1 VERHWKE
8 SGTHPRQNDQR
19 IAWLWTRND
28 EEGSKPV
35 DIDAF
40 VAAHAPTWQ
49 RLEILLRRAGRPRRC
64 TGAELD
70 ELVDLYQR
78 TATHLSV
85 VRTSSPDPA
94 LVDRLS
100 SLTVRA
106 RSVVAGGRVRG
117 WHEVGR
123 FFAVTFPAAVYR
135 SRRWAIG
142 AAVFTIVVATSL
154 GTWVATHPD
163 VQRTIASPE
172 EVRQLVDHDFV
183 DYYSS
188 APAASFG
195 AHVFVNNAWVAALAF
210 AVGILLAVPTVYLL
224 LTNAANVGVS
234 GGLMAAHHKLGLFFG
249 LILPHGLLELT
260 AIFVAAG
267 VGMRI
272 GWTVIDPGDRRRS
285 DALAEEG
292 RASVAVVLGLVL
304 VFLIAG
310 FTEAFV
316 TPSGLPTW
324 ARIAWGVTIETG
336 FVAYVTL
343 LGRRAVRMGET
354 GDLLT
359 DLRGDRDITT

>member
-1 VERHWKE
+1 M
-8 SGTHPRQNDQR
+8 
-19 IAWLWTRND
+19 
-28 EEGSKPV
+28 

-40 VAAHAPTWQ
+40 IALHAPTWR
-49 RLEILLRRAGRPRRC
+49 RLEELVQRASRPGRC
-64 TGAELD
+64 SGAELD

-85 VRTSSPDPA
+85 VRTSSPDPM

-100 SLTVRA
+100 ALTVRA

-117 WHEVGR
+117 WSEVGR

-135 SRRWAIG
+135 ARWWVLG
-142 AAVFTIVVATSL
+142 AAVFTVVVAVSL
-154 GTWVATHPD
+154 GTWIATHPE

-172 EVRQLVDHDFV
+172 EVRQLVDHDFA

-195 AHVFVNNAWVAALAF
+195 AKVFVNNAWVAALAF
-210 AVGILLAVPTVYLL
+210 AVGILLAVPTVFVLFQ
-224 LTNAANVGVS
+224 NAANVGLV
-234 GGLMAAHHKLGLFFG
+234 GGLMAAHDKLGLFFG

-267 VGMRI
+267 VGMKI
-272 GWTVIDPGDRRRS
+272 GWTVIDPGHRRRG
-285 DALAEEG
+285 DALGEEG
-292 RASVAVVLGLVL
+292 RAAVAVVTGLVL
-304 VFLIAG
+304 VFAVAG

-324 ARIAWGVTIETG
+324 ARVGWGVAIETA
-336 FVAYVTL
+336 FLSYVL
-343 LGRRAVRMGET
+343 VLGRRAVREGHT
-354 GDLLT
+354 GDL
-359 DLRGDRDITT
+359 DAALRGDRELTA

>member
-1 VERHWKE
+1 
-8 SGTHPRQNDQR
+8 
-19 IAWLWTRND
+19 
-28 EEGSKPV
+28 V

-40 VAAHAPTWQ
+40 VAAHAPTWR
-49 RLEILLRRAGRPRRC
+49 RLEELVTRASRPRRC
-64 TGAELD
+64 SGDELD

-85 VRTSSPDPA
+85 IRTSSPDPM

-117 WHEVGR
+117 WSEVAR
-123 FFAVTFPAAVYR
+123 FFTTTFPAAVYR
-135 SRRWAIG
+135 SRWWVIG
-142 AAVFTIVVATSL
+142 ATVFTLIVAISL
-154 GTWVATHPD
+154 GAWVATHPD
-163 VQRTIASPE
+163 VQRALGSPE
-172 EVRQLVDHDFV
+172 EIRQLVEHDFA

-195 AHVFVNNAWVAALAF
+195 TKVFVNNAWVAALAF
-210 AVGILLAVPTVYLL
+210 AVGILLAVPTVFVLFQ
-224 LTNAANVGVS
+224 NAVNVGLI
-234 GGLMAAHHKLGLFFG
+234 GGVMAAHDKLGLFFG

-272 GWTVIDPGDRRRS
+272 GWTVIDPGQRRRA

-292 RASVAVVLGLVL
+292 RAAVAVVFGLVV
-304 VFLIAG
+304 VFAIAG

-324 ARIAWGVTIETG
+324 ARIGWGVAIETAFIG
-336 FVAYVTL
+336 YVTV
-343 LGRRAVRMGET
+343 LGRRATRQGLT
-354 GDLLT
+354 GDL
-359 DLRGDRDITT
+359 DDALRGDRALTV

>member
-1 VERHWKE
+1 
-8 SGTHPRQNDQR
+8 
-19 IAWLWTRND
+19 
-28 EEGSKPV
+28 V

-40 VAAHAPTWQ
+40 VAAHAPVWH
-49 RLEILLRRAGRPRRC
+49 RLDHLLTRAGRPRRC
-64 TGAELD
+64 SGAELD

-85 VRTSSPDPA
+85 IRTSSPDPQ

-100 SLTVRA
+100 SLVIRA
-106 RSVVAGGRVRG
+106 RSVIAGGRVTG
-117 WHEVGR
+117 WREVAR
-123 FFAVTFPAAVYR
+123 FFTTTFPAAVYR
-135 SRRWAIG
+135 SRRWALG
-142 AAVFTIVVATSL
+142 AALFTVVVATGL
-154 GTWVATHPD
+154 GVWVATHPA
-163 VQRTIASPE
+163 VQRSIASPE
-172 EVRQLVDHDFV
+172 EVRQLVEHDFQ

-195 AHVFVNNAWVAALAF
+195 ANVFFNNAWVALFAF
-210 AVGILLAVPTVYLL
+210 AVGILLAVPTVYVLFQ
-224 LTNAANVGVS
+224 NAANVGVA
-234 GGLMAAHHKLGLFFG
+234 GGLMAAHHRLGLFFG

-272 GWTVIDPGDRRRS
+272 GWTVIDPGQRRRA

-292 RASVAVVLGLVL
+292 RACVAVILGLVL
-304 VFLIAG
+304 VFAVAG

-324 ARIAWGVTIETG
+324 ARIAWGVAIETA
-336 FVAYVTL
+336 FLAYVFL
-343 LGRRAVRMGET
+343 LGRRAARQGET
-354 GDLLT
+354 GDLLA

>member
-1 VERHWKE
+1 
-8 SGTHPRQNDQR
+8 
-19 IAWLWTRND
+19 
-28 EEGSKPV
+28 V

-49 RLEILLRRAGRPRRC
+49 RLEQLVKRAGRPRRC
-64 TGAELD
+64 GGAELD

-85 VRTSSPDPA
+85 IRTSSPDPA
-94 LVDRLS
+94 LIDRLS
-100 SLTVRA
+100 SLTIRA
-106 RSVVAGGRVRG
+106 RSVVTGGRLRG
-117 WHEVGR
+117 WQEVGR
-123 FFAVTFPAAVYR
+123 FFSTTFPAAVYR

-142 AAVFTIVVATSL
+142 AALFTVVVATAM
-154 GTWVATHPD
+154 GVWVATHPEI
-163 VQRTIASPE
+163 QRAIASPQE
-172 EVRQLVDHDFV
+172 IKQLVEHDFQ

-195 AHVFVNNAWVAALAF
+195 AHVFFNNAWVAVLAF
-210 AVGILLAVPTVYLL
+210 ALGILLALPTVYVLFE
-224 LTNAANVGVS
+224 NAVNVGVA

-249 LILPHGLLELT
+249 LILPHGLLELS

-272 GWTVIDPGDRRRS
+272 GWTVIDPGPRRRG

-292 RASVAVVLGLVL
+292 RACVAVVLGLVL
-304 VFLIAG
+304 VFAVAG

-324 ARIAWGVTIETG
+324 ARVAWGVAIEAA
-336 FVAYVTL
+336 FVGYVVVF
-343 LGRRAVRMGET
+343 GRRAARNGET
-354 GDLLT
+354 GDLLA
-359 DLRGDRDITT
+359 DLRGDREITT

>member
-1 VERHWKE
+1 
-8 SGTHPRQNDQR
+8 
-19 IAWLWTRND
+19 
-28 EEGSKPV
+28 V

-49 RLEILLRRAGRPRRC
+49 RLDHLVARASRPRRC
-64 TGAELD
+64 TGPELD

-85 VRTSSPDPA
+85 VRTSSPDPI

-100 SLTVRA
+100 SLTIRA
-106 RSVVAGGRVRG
+106 RSVVAGSRVRG
-117 WHEVGR
+117 WREVGR
-123 FFAVTFPAAVYR
+123 FFTTTFPVAIYR
-135 SRRWAIG
+135 SRRWVLG
-142 AAVFTIVVATSL
+142 AAVFTLVVATAL

-163 VQRTIASPE
+163 VQRTIAAPE
-172 EVRQLVDHDFV
+172 EIRQLVEHDFA

-210 AVGILLAVPTVYLL
+210 AFGIFLAAPTVYLL
-224 LTNAANVGVS
+224 FTNAVNVGVT
-234 GGLMAAHHKLGLFFG
+234 GGLMAANDKLDVFFG

-272 GWTVIDPGDRRRS
+272 GWTVVDPGERRRS

-292 RASVAVVLGLVL
+292 RASVAVILGLVL
-304 VFLIAG
+304 VFAVAG

-324 ARIAWGVTIETG
+324 ARVGWGVALEVLFLG
-336 FVAYVTL
+336 YVL
-343 LGRRAVRMGET
+343 VLGRRAARAGET
-354 GDLLT
+354 GDLLA
-359 DLRGDRDITT
+359 DLRGDRELTT